1 MTPEFVVRAGSYMYG
16 TNLPT
21 SDVDE
26 RGFFMPTLRET
37 CGIDTSRSAV
47 TNTAERDEAF
57 WEIRH
62 YVKLCC
68 QANPNVIETAFAPD
82 DCIVKKTPFAQ
93 SILDL
98 RDSFLSRQVAKTYMG
113 YAKGNYMRVLK
124 NRNFLA
130 NDPYQYDGKDT
141 MHLVRLARMGAE
153 TLLTGKLRVRRPE
166 DREFFL
172 QIRRNE
178 VPWDRIVSEFMAH
191 TKSWADVEAK
201 SPLPVKPDT
210 DTISQQLAALVF
222 ERLAQTHDGYR

>member
-1 MTPEFVVRAGSYMYG
+1 MYG
-16 TNLPT
+16 TDLPT
-21 SDVDE
+21 SDVDS
-26 RGFFMPTLRET
+26 RGFFMPTLEET
-37 CGIDTSRSAV
+37 CGFDASKSAV
-47 TNTAERDEAF
+47 TNTDERDEAF
-57 WEIRH
+57 WEVRH

-82 DCIVKKTPFAQ
+82 DCITLKSPFAQ
-93 SILDL
+93 RILDL
-98 RDSFLSRQVAKTYMG
+98 REGFLSRRIAKTYMG

-130 NDPYQYDGKDT
+130 NDPFQYDGKDT

-172 QIRRNE
+172 QIRHNL
-178 VPWDRIVSEFMAH
+178 VPWDRIVSEFEAH

-201 SPLPVKPDT
+201 SPLPREPDT
-210 DTISQQLAALVF
+210 ATISRQLGALVF
-222 ERLAQTHDGYR
+222 ERLAQTHDGYY

>member
-1 MTPEFVVRAGSYMYG
+1 MYG

-37 CGIDTSRSAV
+37 CGIDASRSAV
-47 TNTAERDEAF
+47 TNTSERDEAF

-124 NRNFLA
+124 NLESSLGRYEA
-130 NDPYQYDGKDT
+130 AKATYQYDGKDT

-178 VPWDRIVSEFMAH
+178 VPWDRIVSEFEAH

-222 ERLAQTHDGYR
+222 ERLAHTHDGYY